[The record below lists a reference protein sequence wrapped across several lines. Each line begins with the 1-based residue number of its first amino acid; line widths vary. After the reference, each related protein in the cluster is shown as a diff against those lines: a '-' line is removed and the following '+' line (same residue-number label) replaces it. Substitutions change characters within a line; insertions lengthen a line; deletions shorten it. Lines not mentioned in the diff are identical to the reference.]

1 METAKPLVA
10 RARAAVWVRA
20 GEREAVSRIDLTDR
34 EETILRAVIEGHIS
48 TARPVSS
55 SAVVRASAVSLSS
68 ATVRNVMRALEE
80 KGLILQPHTSAGRI
94 PTDAGYRYYVDHL
107 VTPADLTARERDAVG
122 MELARLVHCD
132 LATVLAGVSHVVSEL
147 SREMAVAVAPSGG
160 GQVIENIAL
169 VAIEGGRVLVI
180 VSTRVGPTRTA
191 VLTTDVTLE
200 DEELERAAILF
211 NEWLVG
217 ETLSDASDK
226 LISELA
232 AMGPAPNERLEAL
245 FDGVRAFLHP
255 TGGQRIHYEGARH
268 IFRHPEFS
276 GDASSLGE
284 ILDSE
289 EALAD
294 VVRGPSEAAHVR
306 VVIGGENS
314 RRGMRRLS
322 LVAGTYRMGG
332 SVARMGI
339 IGPTRLRYPRMMGL
353 VGHISRVLD
362 ELLSD

>member
-1 METAKPLVA
+1 
-10 RARAAVWVRA
+10 VR
-20 GEREAVSRIDLTDR
+20 GVELTDR
-34 EETILRAVIEGHIS
+34 EEIILRALIEGHIG
-48 TARPVSS
+48 TARPMSS
-55 SAVVRASAVSLSS
+55 SAVVRRSSVSLSS

-94 PTDAGYRYYVDHL
+94 PTDYGYRYYVDHL
-107 VTPADLTARERDAVG
+107 VRPVALTARERDAVRV
-122 MELARLVHCD
+122 ELVRLAHCD
-132 LATVLAGVSHVVSEL
+132 LATVLAGVSHMVSEL

-169 VAIEGGRVLVI
+169 VAVEGGRVLVI
-180 VSTRVGPTRTA
+180 VSTSMGPTRTA
-191 VLTTDVTLE
+191 VVTADATLDR
-200 DEELERAAILF
+200 DELGRAAELL
-211 NEWLVG
+211 NDWLTG
-217 ETLSDASDK
+217 RSLSDAFEALEAGLD
-226 LISELA
+226 
-232 AMGPAPNERLEAL
+232 AMEPPLEERLSSL

-276 GDASSLGE
+276 GDASSLGD

-289 EALAD
+289 DALAD
-294 VVRGPSEAAHVR
+294 VVSGPEEVDSVR
-306 VVIGGENS
+306 VVIGEENT

-339 IGPTRLRYPRMMGL
+339 IGPTRMRYPRMMGL
-353 VGHISRVLD
+353 VGQVSKMLD
-362 ELLSD
+362 ELMSE